1 MTPRNPH
8 IDSSCWVISWN
19 QQILQLDIHW
29 WILWVSP
36 PGPPH
41 RSMAIAGTALF
52 VSFFPWFHHVET
64 LFSSIYIYINL
75 SIHLDIYHSVH
86 VKKHPQVDR
95 CICILQH
102 TSRLVCNF
110 KPKKPVQLHS
120 FWGAFG
126 LRGWRM
132 LAFTFSEYIESMRHG
147 RHGVFPA
154 YYMFQISPLSFF
166 VIFFWLETGWGF
178 RTGYWST
185 IHNQDL

>member
-1 MTPRNPH
+1 MEPTNPSARCPLVDPLSITTRSTTPIYGNSGNSIVCFFFPTV
-8 IDSSCWVISWN
+8 SSCGNIISKLY
-19 QQILQLDIHW
+19 IC
-29 WILWVSP
+29 
-36 PGPPH
+36 
-41 RSMAIAGTALF
+41 
-52 VSFFPWFHHVET
+52 
-64 LFSSIYIYINL
+64 IYIYL
-75 SIHLDIYHSVH
+75 SIHLDICHSVH
-86 VKKHPQVDR
+86 VKKHPHVDG

-102 TSRLVCNF
+102 TSRLLCNF
-110 KPKKPVQLHS
+110 KPKKPVQLYT

-154 YYMFQISPLSFF
+154 YYMFQISPLSVF
-166 VIFFWLETGWGF
+166 VTFFWLETGWGF